1 MPDWIELTRD
11 QLYELA
17 WQKPMSRLA
26 AEYSISGVGLAK
38 LCARHTIPTPPRGY
52 WALLAVGRA
61 PSKPKLPS
69 LKNAPTIRIQGG
81 KPFAPKIKDELS
93 ISIQAERQPTRR
105 IVVSERLQAPIP
117 LVAQARDALHVAKED
132 DVGLVLPPPGF
143 LAVCVSR
150 TRLPR
155 ALRIADALLKSFEA
169 RGWTVAISDRSTLVS
184 VDTSLVTIGIEEIL
198 ETEERPD
205 KPDLD
210 SGYYGFHYNRTST
223 VRKPSGRLM
232 IVIHEKEVL
241 WNHTQQRK
249 WRDSEKHMLEDQL
262 NDVVVGLLKLS
273 TALKV
278 DRTRREL
285 EAQAAEERGRKVQAA
300 LDEQDRLRK
309 ALAREKAAVQLLLDQ
324 SVRWRRSQDLRHLVQ
339 AARERGRLEESQLE
353 GQVLED
359 WARWALQQADR
370 LDPLIPSPPSIL
382 DDAGRIEHMCDGLEG
397 RR

>member
-1 MPDWIELTRD
+1 MPDWIELTREK
-11 QLYELA
+11 LYELA
-17 WQKPMSRLA
+17 WEKPMSRLA

-38 LCARHTIPTPPRGY
+38 LCTRHGIPTPPRGY

-61 PSKPKLPS
+61 PAKPRLPAM
-69 LKNAPTIRIQGG
+69 KNAPTIRIQGG
-81 KPFAPKIKDELS
+81 KTFAPKIKDELS
-93 ISIQAERQPTRR
+93 LSIQAERQPTRR
-105 IVVSERLQAPIP
+105 IVVSERLQAPFP

-132 DVGLVLPPPGF
+132 DVGLVLPPPGC

-249 WRDSEKHMLEDQL
+249 WRDSEKHVLEDQL

-324 SVRWRRSQDLRHLVQ
+324 SVRWRRSQDLRLLVQ

-353 GQVLED
+353 GQALDD
-359 WARWALQQADR
+359 WTRWALQQADR

>member
-1 MPDWIELTRD
+1 MPDWIELTRE

-81 KPFAPKIKDELS
+81 KSFAPKIKDELS

-105 IVVSERLQAPIP
+105 IVVSERLQSPIP

-132 DVGLVLPPPGF
+132 GDGLVLPPPGC

-169 RGWTVAISDRSTLVS
+169 RGWSVAISDRSTLVS

-198 ETEERPD
+198 ETEERPE

-241 WNHTQQRK
+241 WKHTQQRK
-249 WRDSEKHMLEDQL
+249 WRDSEKHVLEDQL

-278 DRTRREL
+278 DHTRREL

-309 ALAREKAAVQLLLDQ
+309 ALAREIAAVQLLLDQ
-324 SVRWRRSQDLRHLVQ
+324 GVRWRRSQDLRLLVQ

-353 GQVLED
+353 GQALED
-359 WARWALQQADR
+359 WAQWALQQADR
-370 LDPLIPSPPSIL
+370 FDPLIPSPPSIL